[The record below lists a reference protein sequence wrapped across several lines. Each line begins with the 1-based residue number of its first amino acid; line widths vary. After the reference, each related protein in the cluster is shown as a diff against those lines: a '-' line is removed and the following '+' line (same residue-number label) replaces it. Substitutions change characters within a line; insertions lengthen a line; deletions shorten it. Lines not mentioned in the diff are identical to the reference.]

1 MDGPCRNPEDRSDLG
16 RRQADVVGQDQ
27 RRALRDGEFEE
38 RSFELVAIDQ
48 LAERIVCASVLDLEA
63 KDLDGPPGPPPR
75 LIRAGADE
83 EAMQP
88 RVEPFGIAE
97 RAQVAPGSDESF
109 LDGVLRG
116 ISVAKDPPRDRVQA
130 VVCGGREGIEC
141 LVVAPLCAFD
151 ELGRHADPSL
161 RRGHLPRSPS
171 MASGRHRILHSG
183 PDMTTPGPR
192 IRPGRRNLALRLQ
205 RRWRCFSD

>member
-48 LAERIVCASVLDLEA
+48 LAELIVCASVLDLEA
-63 KDLDGPPGPPPR
+63 KDLDGPPRLPPGLVR
-75 LIRAGADE
+75 TGVDQ

-97 RAQVAPGSDESF
+97 RAQVAPGSDQGI

-116 ISVAKDPPRDRVQA
+116 IPVAKDPPRDRVQA
-130 VVCGGREGIEC
+130 VVCGARENIEC

-151 ELGRHADPSL
+151 EIGRHPLPLDPA
-161 RRGHLPRSPS
+161 RGLPALPT
-171 MASGRHRILHSG
+171 MASGRRESF
-183 PDMTTPGPR
+183 TTSARAGAKGSR
-192 IRPGRRNLALRLQ
+192 RPI
-205 RRWRCFSD
+205 